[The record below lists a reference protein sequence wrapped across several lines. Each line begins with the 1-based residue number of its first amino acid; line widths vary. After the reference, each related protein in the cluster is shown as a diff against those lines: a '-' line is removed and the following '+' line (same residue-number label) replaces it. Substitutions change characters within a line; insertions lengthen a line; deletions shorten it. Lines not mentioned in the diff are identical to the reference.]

1 MRTNENAMRTNHNE
15 NAMQTNKNV
24 IFILGYH
31 IEYNTR
37 KVVWMG
43 L

>member
-1 MRTNENAMRTNHNE
+1 MRTNENAMQTNE
-15 NAMQTNKNV
+15 NEMQTNKNV

-31 IEYNTR
+31 IEYNTQ